1 MSVFSACGTITL
13 TTDFGLK
20 DSYVGTMK
28 GVILRIFPG
37 ATLIDITHQITPQ
50 DLLEAALIVGSAYRY
65 FPRGT
70 VHLVIVDPG
79 VGGDRR
85 PLVVTGSEHAFV
97 GPDNGIFS
105 HLMEADPEA
114 RFREIRE
121 SRYLLPGISDTFH
134 GRDLFAPIAAYLA
147 RGVDPAEFGPEIAE
161 PIPLEAPNPRIW
173 GDQVRGEVIHLDSFG
188 NVVSN
193 ITRRQFEGAVQGR
206 AFSIELNGKKVD
218 RISRT
223 YSDQE
228 RGRTL
233 ALFNSHDLL
242 EIAVR
247 EGRADRR
254 LGAGKGDTILIQIDD
269 ARTA

>member
-1 MSVFSACGTITL
+1 MLPACGVITL

-28 GVILRIFPG
+28 GVILRIFPQ
-37 ATLIDITHQITPQ
+37 ATLVDITHQITPQ
-50 DLLEAALIVGSAYRY
+50 DVLEAALIVGSAYRY
-65 FPRGT
+65 FPIGA

-79 VGGDRR
+79 VGGERR
-85 PLVVTGSEHAFV
+85 PLLVAGREHFFV
-97 GPDNGIFS
+97 GPDNGAFT
-105 HLMEADPEA
+105 HLLESDPAA
-114 RFREIRE
+114 RIRRIAE
-121 SRYLLPGISDTFH
+121 PRYLLPGISDTFH
-134 GRDLFAPIAAYLA
+134 GRDVFAPVAAYLA
-147 RGVDPAEFGPEIAE
+147 RGVDPAEFGPELDD
-161 PIPLEAPNPRIW
+161 PIQLEAPRPRIW
-173 GDQVRGEVIHLDSFG
+173 GDQIRGEVVHIDSFG

-193 ITRRQFEGAVQGR
+193 ITRRQFDETVRGR
-206 AFSIELNGKKVD
+206 RVRIELNGKTVD

-247 EGRADRR
+247 EGRAERR
-254 LGAGKGDTILIQIDD
+254 LGAGKGDTVLVQIGDVSE
-269 ARTA
+269 A